1 MANAATFTRR
11 RRQPLNRQV
20 TDHLRRR
27 IVSGDVG
34 PDRQLPSIRKLAR
47 MYGVSV
53 PTMHGAIH
61 TLAALG
67 FVRVIH
73 GVGVF
78 AARPRSPATELIYA
92 CQEATAFE
100 LASIRSTIDQRMPVL
115 AAQTVKGA
123 KGGRLPRALLD
134 LMFFARERSSSG
146 LEVPAEAFV
155 RADLRFHH
163 AIVASVKGMEVS
175 ASLYG
180 QIGRRLMPELSATA
194 AAQVRDRG
202 LDRAHLAMAEAITDG
217 DLLATARLSSAIAKR
232 EAELVESGLRGR

>member
-1 MANAATFTRR
+1 MADAALFTRR
-11 RRQPLNRQV
+11 RRQPLTEQV

-27 IVSGDVG
+27 IVSGDIG
-34 PDRQLPSIRKLAR
+34 PDRQLPSVRKLAR

-78 AARPRSPATELIYA
+78 VARPRSPATALVYA
-92 CQEATAFE
+92 CQEATPFE
-100 LASIRSTIDQRMPVL
+100 LANIRATIDQRMPSL
-115 AAQTVKGA
+115 AALTA
-123 KGGRLPRALLD
+123 RRGRDGRVPRALLD
-134 LMFFARERSSSG
+134 LGFFARERSSSG
-146 LEVPAEAFV
+146 LDVPAEAFV
-155 RADLRFHH
+155 RADLRFHR

-175 ASLYG
+175 ASLYE
-180 QIGRRLMPELSATA
+180 QIGRRLIPELTASA

-202 LDRAHLAMAEAITDG
+202 LDQAHLALAAAIIDG
-217 DLLATARLSSAIAKR
+217 DVLATARLSSTIAKR
-232 EAELVESGLRGR
+232 EAESVEPGPRDR